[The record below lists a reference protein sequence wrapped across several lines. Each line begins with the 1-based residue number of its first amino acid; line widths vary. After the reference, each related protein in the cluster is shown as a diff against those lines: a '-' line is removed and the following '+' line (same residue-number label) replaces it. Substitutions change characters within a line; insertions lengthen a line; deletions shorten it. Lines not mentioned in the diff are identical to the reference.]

1 MKRTLRVAVV
11 FLSAFLAV
19 NLVTVLPASKV
30 SADTRK
36 YNHKYGSTYYGE
48 YDLYDNEADAVS
60 KIKSDLI
67 NRNSEI
73 TFYYVKN
80 NSSDKSK
87 MWQNLVNQALEHDQS
102 NPVAGDYLAKSFDSY
117 TYSYI
122 FFEKGYNSKDL
133 YKITYKFSYYTSL
146 SQENSLSAS
155 LKSLNSKIINSG
167 MSAYE
172 KVTSIYNWITTNVK
186 YDYTNANK
194 PKSQRN
200 TITYTAYSAFYNK
213 IAVCQGISGLFYR
226 MLLEAGIDNRIV
238 YNNNHC
244 WNIVNVDGVYYNC
257 DATWDLGTNG
267 DYSYFMRGITESFKK
282 DHSISSDKIYLGY
295 YISSSDYEVEDE
307 LSGTEAFVS
316 RLYTVVLGRDAEPE
330 GLQYWTDLL
339 NSKKTDGATTAKN
352 FFDSAE
358 FKSKSI
364 SDEDYLAI
372 LYKTFF
378 NREMDEG
385 GREYWLGELGSGTS
399 RNTVLSG
406 FINSNEWKDVCY
418 SYGIEPGSVV
428 VSGSSSSASNDAI
441 SGFASRLYTTIL
453 DREAEASGLEYWTSE
468 LRAKRVTGTTAA
480 YNFVFSQE
488 FVSANV
494 SDSDFVKRLYSL
506 FMDREYD
513 EGGLNYWVGL
523 LETGESRESVFYGF
537 SGSEEFGK
545 ICESYGIAR

>member
-1 MKRTLRVAVV
+1 MKRTLKVAVV
-11 FLSAFLAV
+11 FLSAVLAV
-19 NLVTVLPASKV
+19 NLVAVLPANKV
-30 SADTRK
+30 NADARK

-48 YDLYDNEADAVS
+48 YDLYDNETDAVS
-60 KIKSDLI
+60 KIKSELI
-67 NRNSEI
+67 SRNSEI

-80 NSSDKSK
+80 NSSNKSK
-87 MWQNLVNQALEHDQS
+87 MWQDLVNKALVHDQS
-102 NPVAGDYLAKSFDSY
+102 NPVAGDYLAKSFESY

-122 FFEKGYNSKDL
+122 FFEKGYNSNDL
-133 YKITYKFSYYTSL
+133 YKVTYKFSFYTNG
-146 SQENSLSAS
+146 SQENNLKASLS
-155 LKSLNSKIINSG
+155 SLNNKILNSG
-167 MSAYE
+167 MDAYE
-172 KVTSIYNWITTNVK
+172 KISSIYSWITTNVK
-186 YDYTNANK
+186 YDYTNAK
-194 PKSQRN
+194 KAKSLRD

-213 IAVCQGISGLFYR
+213 TAVCQGIAGLFYD

-238 YNNNHC
+238 YSNNHC
-244 WNIVNVDGVYYNC
+244 WNIVNVDGIYYNC

-267 DYSYFMRGITESFKK
+267 NYQYFMCGNTSSFKN
-282 DHSISSDKIYLGY
+282 DHSIGSDSIYLGY
-295 YISSSDYEVEDE
+295 NVSSVDYVKEDG

-316 RLYTVVLGRDAEPE
+316 RLYTVVLGREAESE
-330 GLQYWTDLL
+330 GLKYWSDLL

-358 FKSKSI
+358 FSSKSL
-364 SDEDYLAI
+364 SNEEYLAI

-385 GREYWLGELGSGTS
+385 GRDYWLGELSSGTS
-399 RNTVLSG
+399 SNTVLGG
-406 FINSNEWKDVCY
+406 FINSNEWKEVCN
-418 SYGIEPGSVV
+418 SYGIAPGSVV
-428 VSGSSSSASNDAI
+428 ISGSSNTNDEI

-453 DREAEASGLEYWTSE
+453 CRDAEESGLEYWSSE

-488 FVSANV
+488 FLDANV
-494 SDSDFVKRLYSL
+494 SNSEFVKRLYRL

-523 LETGESRESVFYGF
+523 LEAGESRESVFYGF

-545 ICESYGIAR
+545 VCESYGISR

>member
-11 FLSAFLAV
+11 FLSAVLAV
-19 NLVTVLPASKV
+19 NLVAVLPANKV
-30 SADTRK
+30 NADTRK

-67 NRNSEI
+67 SRKSEI

-80 NSSDKSK
+80 NSSNKSK
-87 MWQNLVNQALEHDQS
+87 MWQELVNQALVHDQS
-102 NPVAGDYLAKSFDSY
+102 NPVAGDYLAKSFESY

-122 FFEKGYNSKDL
+122 FFEKGYSGNDL
-133 YKITYKFSYYTSL
+133 YKVTYKFSFYTNS
-146 SQENSLSAS
+146 SQENNLKAS
-155 LKSLNSKIINSG
+155 VKALNNKILKSG
-167 MSAYE
+167 MDAYE
-172 KVTSIYNWITTNVK
+172 KVSAIYSWITTNVK
-186 YDYTNANK
+186 YDYTNAK
-194 PKSQRN
+194 KAKSLRD

-213 IAVCQGISGLFYR
+213 TAVCQGISGLFYN

-238 YNNNHC
+238 YANNHC
-244 WNIVNVDGVYYNC
+244 WNIVNVDGIYYNC

-267 DYSYFMRGITESFKK
+267 NYLYFMCGNTDSFKN
-282 DHSISSDKIYLGY
+282 DHNINTNNIYLGY
-295 YISSSDYEVEDE
+295 NVSSVDYVKEAE

-316 RLYTVVLGRDAEPE
+316 RLYTVVLGREAESE
-330 GLQYWTDLL
+330 GLKYWSDLL

-358 FKSKSI
+358 FASKSL
-364 SDEDYLAI
+364 SNEEYLAI

-385 GREYWLGELGSGTS
+385 GRDYWLGELSSGVS
-399 RNTVLSG
+399 RNTVLGG
-406 FINSNEWKDVCY
+406 FINSNEWKEVCN
-418 SYGIEPGSVV
+418 SYGIAPGSVV
-428 VSGSSSSASNDAI
+428 ISGSSSSATANDEI

-453 DREAEASGLEYWTSE
+453 CREAEESGLEYWSSE

-488 FVSANV
+488 FVNANV
-494 SDSDFVKRLYSL
+494 SNSEFVKRLYRL

-513 EGGLNYWVGL
+513 EGGLNY
-523 LETGESRESVFYGF
+523 
-537 SGSEEFGK
+537 
-545 ICESYGIAR
+545 